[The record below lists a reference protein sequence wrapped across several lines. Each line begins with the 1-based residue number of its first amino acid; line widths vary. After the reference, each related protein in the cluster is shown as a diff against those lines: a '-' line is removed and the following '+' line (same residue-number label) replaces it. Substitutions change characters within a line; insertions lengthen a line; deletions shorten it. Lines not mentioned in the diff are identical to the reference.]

1 MGAAEHSYLFGDPG
15 DKPFVGDFDGDGTD
29 TVGLHRESSGM
40 VYNRDSNTQGVAENT
55 FVYGDPGDRLVDR
68 TGMATG
74 DSPAVFRPGNHT
86 VYFRFFNSSGTVD
99 ARYIWGA
106 PGWLPVA
113 GDFGQD

>member
-1 MGAAEHSYLFGDPG
+1 MPPSTATYSGIQATSPLSVTSTGMAPTPSGSIANPAAWCITETATPRALPKTPSFTVIPA
-15 DKPFVGDFDGDGTD
+15 TD
-29 TVGLHRESSGM
+29 WWH
-40 VYNRDSNTQGVAENT
+40 
-55 FVYGDPGDRLVDR
+55 R

-86 VYFRFFNSSGTVD
+86 VYFRFFNSSGTAD